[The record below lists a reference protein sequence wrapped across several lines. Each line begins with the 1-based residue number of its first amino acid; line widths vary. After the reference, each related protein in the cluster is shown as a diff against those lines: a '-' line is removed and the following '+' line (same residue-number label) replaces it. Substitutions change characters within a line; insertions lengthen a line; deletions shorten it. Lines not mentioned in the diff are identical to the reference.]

1 MNLRAVRFA
10 LPVALACLTVLPACH
25 KTPVEALGPLSI
37 SLAYNQGQCT
47 QNGATGT
54 IDVAQNQTVTYVPA
68 SAGTPFNI
76 QFSTCPFAAGKCPVN
91 SPQGTASRHGGAN
104 RCNSRIPPTITAASP
119 STTSPV
125 TMAQGRSGCMSNR
138 GRCNLG
144 SRREASK
151 LRILLQIAEVG
162 SIANDGTRVTCV
174 SGFLEIRKRLGG
186 FIEVMVDDGC
196 SE

>member
-47 QNGATGT
+47 QNGSTGT
-54 IDVAQNQTVTYVPA
+54 IDVVQNQNVTYVPA

-91 SPQGTASRHGGAN
+91 SPQGAPQDMGA
-104 RCNSRIPPTITAASP
+104 PTAATAN
-119 STTSPV
+119 TTYYYSSVTINNQPCTNGPGTFGFHVKPV
-125 TMAQGRSGCMSNR
+125 SQDMR
-138 GRCNLG
+138 
-144 SRREASK
+144 
-151 LRILLQIAEVG
+151 
-162 SIANDGTRVTCV
+162 
-174 SGFLEIRKRLGG
+174 
-186 FIEVMVDDGC
+186 
-196 SE
+196 